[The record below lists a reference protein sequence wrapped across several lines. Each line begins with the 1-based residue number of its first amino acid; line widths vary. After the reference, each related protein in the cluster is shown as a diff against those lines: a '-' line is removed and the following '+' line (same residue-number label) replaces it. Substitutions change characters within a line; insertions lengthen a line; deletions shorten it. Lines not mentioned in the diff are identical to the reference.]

1 MQIHSKYSN
10 TFRRQRPYHVE
21 NTASR
26 PISEVKQR
34 RVWSVLGWVT
44 AWEHQMLLAF
54 IFFYINVLLL
64 RCDYEQF
71 LKNINTSFFTRC
83 QLVYSRYKYIPMFQ
97 YFSHIVK
104 IYSKTSESNLYYLYT
119 VQTNP
124 SRHGGIS
131 FK

>member
-54 IFFYINVLLL
+54 YHFHILFFFIFYFIFSDMTDLIKLWDLINLIKFLI
-64 RCDYEQF
+64 F
-71 LKNINTSFFTRC
+71 LKTFCFLNILLWDFLQHYCFISTIDWLQINLKILVKNFFNFC
-83 QLVYSRYKYIPMFQ
+83 
-97 YFSHIVK
+97 
-104 IYSKTSESNLYYLYT
+104 
-119 VQTNP
+119 
-124 SRHGGIS
+124 
-131 FK
+131 

>member
-10 TFRRQRPYHVE
+10 SAIRQRPYHVE

-54 IFFYINVLLL
+54 YHFHILFFFHFLFYFLRPHKIMRSRKSHKILNFLNNFLFSQYFIMRSSTALLFYINNRLI
-64 RCDYEQF
+64 
-71 LKNINTSFFTRC
+71 KNKFWNIGS
-83 QLVYSRYKYIPMFQ
+83 
-97 YFSHIVK
+97 K
-104 IYSKTSESNLYYLYT
+104 IFN
-119 VQTNP
+119 
-124 SRHGGIS
+124 
-131 FK
+131 FC